1 MEKQASGLLFSISA
15 ETGLS
20 DAERSESMKRSIT
33 LPYAG
38 AHGFYWA
45 ANCPLIAFAAVYLQ
59 LKGFDTVHVGTVLSL
74 ATIIPAFLQPMVATA
89 ADRSK
94 RFSIRAY
101 LTALVAVMLAGICV
115 LLLAQPG
122 GTVLLAVFFAVSV
135 IMHLLEPLLNAI
147 ASYCFHHNI
156 PLDFG
161 VSRAAGSLC
170 FAISSFTLGYAA
182 KYWGAD
188 SLLLIC
194 AGCSAGFLACLYTL
208 PHMQPNGANQTAAAS
223 SACSLPQF
231 LRKYRRYTMVLVGF
245 FFIAAFHTMTETYL
259 INMMERIGGD
269 SSNVGIALLLA
280 NLCEFVVIFFYE
292 RFRKLLS
299 NGAWLGLTAVCF
311 AGKALLFHLA
321 PSVPLMYLAQMLQAF
336 TYSFYAPSIV
346 HFANDE
352 VQEADSVKG
361 QSVCVAMFT
370 LGGSLGNYLGGQI
383 IAHASV
389 HAMTF
394 VAFLLALLGASIVL
408 LVVCRKPRAKMAA

>member
-1 MEKQASGLLFSISA
+1 MERHMTIK
-15 ETGLS
+15 
-20 DAERSESMKRSIT
+20 
-33 LPYAG
+33 YAG
-38 AHGFYWA
+38 THGFYWA
-45 ANCPLIAFAAVYLQ
+45 ASCPLVAFAAVYLQ
-59 LKGFDTVHVGTVLSL
+59 LKGFGTVQVGVVLSL

-101 LTALVAVMLAGICV
+101 LTALVAVVLVGICV
-115 LLLAQPG
+115 LLFLQPG
-122 GTVLLAVFFAVSV
+122 GTTLLAVFLAVS
-135 IMHLLEPLLNAI
+135 ILMHLMEPLLNAI

-170 FAISSFTLGYAA
+170 FAISSFSLGYAA

-194 AGCSAGFLACLYTL
+194 AGCTTGFLICLYTL
-208 PHMQPNGANQTAAAS
+208 PRMQPSGASRPSSEAA
-223 SACSLPQF
+223 ACSLPQF
-231 LRKYRRYTMVLVGF
+231 FKKYRRYTMVLVGF

-269 SSNVGIALLLA
+269 SSSVGIALLLA

-299 NGAWLGLTAVCF
+299 NSAWLGLTAVCF

-389 HAMTF
+389 HTMTF

-408 LVVCRKPRAKMAA
+408 LVVCRKPRAKTSV

>member
-1 MEKQASGLLFSISA
+1 MR
-15 ETGLS
+15 
-20 DAERSESMKRSIT
+20 RSLT

-38 AHGFYWA
+38 AQGFFWA
-45 ANCPLIAFAAVYLQ
+45 ASCPLITFAAVYLQ
-59 LKGFDTVHVGTVLSL
+59 LKGFDTVQVGTVLSL
-74 ATIIPAFLQPMVATA
+74 ATIIPALLQPMVATA
-89 ADRSK
+89 ADRSR

-115 LLLAQPG
+115 LLFLQPG
-122 GTVLLAVFFAVSV
+122 GTGLLAVFLAVSI
-135 IMHLLEPLLNAI
+135 IMHLLEPLLNAV

-170 FAISSFTLGYAA
+170 FAISSFSLGYAA

-188 SLLLIC
+188 SLLYIC
-194 AGCSAGFLACLYTL
+194 AGCTTGFLICLYTL
-208 PHMQPNGANQTAAAS
+208 PRMQPNGASQQAS
-223 SACSLPQF
+223 EASACSLPQF
-231 LRKYRRYTMVLVGF
+231 LLKYRRYTMVLVGF
-245 FFIAAFHTMTETYL
+245 FFIATFHTMTETYL

-269 SSNVGIALLLA
+269 SRSVGIALLLA

-292 RFRKLLS
+292 RFRRLLS
-299 NGAWLGLTAVCF
+299 NGGWLGVTAVCF

-352 VQEADSVKG
+352 VEEADTVKS

-370 LGGSLGNYLGGQI
+370 LGGSLGNFLGGQI
-383 IAHASV
+383 ITHASV
-389 HAMTF
+389 HTMTF
-394 VAFLLALLGASIVL
+394 AGFLFALLGAVIVL
-408 LVVCRKPRAKMAA
+408 LVVCRKPRVKTAA